1 MSLAHLGI
9 LAIASAPC
17 LLLGGCG
24 GYEGPVEGARAFE
37 KVEKLVSF
45 GPRPAGSSA
54 LRSTAAYIESE
65 IKSLGLPVN
74 VQDFED
80 PEQAPGIQFRN
91 VWTEIPGKDPT
102 AGPIILIGAHYDT
115 KLASGH
121 SDPAHNFP
129 FVGAIDGGGAS
140 GVLLELARVLR
151 KRPNPVANIWLV
163 WFDGEESI
171 DWDWNEDRSLFGSR
185 HFVKTM
191 SADKIRFPSNLGK
204 RMRAMIL
211 MDLIGDRRIKLD
223 RDGNSNKKLQDL
235 FLEAAAKIGAEHKM
249 YRFKSAFS
257 DDHIPFRDA
266 GVRVIDLIDFHYRT
280 PSSRSPDEPS
290 DIARYEAWWHTAEDT
305 LDKISPDSL
314 EFVGDLVWT
323 AIPMIEKDL

>member
-1 MSLAHLGI
+1 MTLAQLAKLTSTSLL
-9 LAIASAPC
+9 C
-17 LLLGGCG
+17 LLSAACG
-24 GYEGPVEGARAFE
+24 GYEGPVEGDRAFE

-54 LRSTAAYIESE
+54 LRSAASYIESE
-65 IKSLGLPVN
+65 IKSLGLPARF
-74 VQDFED
+74 QDFED
-80 PEQAPGIQFRN
+80 PEQAPGVKFRN
-91 VWTEIPGKDPT
+91 IWTEIPGKDPT

-115 KLASGH
+115 KLAAGH

-140 GVLLELARVLR
+140 GLLLELARVLR
-151 KRPNPVANIWLV
+151 DRPNPIANLWLV

-171 DWDWNEDRSLFGSR
+171 DWEWNDDRSLFGSR
-185 HFVKTM
+185 YFVRTM
-191 SADKIRFPSNLGK
+191 SADKILFPSNLGK

-223 RDGNSNKKLQDL
+223 RDGNSNKQLQDL
-235 FLEAAAKIGAEHKM
+235 FLEAAEKIGAQNKM

-257 DDHIPFRDA
+257 DDHIPFRNA
-266 GVRVIDLIDFHYRT
+266 GVRVIDLIDFQYRT

-290 DIARYEAWWHTAEDT
+290 DIARYVAWWHTAEDS